1 MSYLWAE
8 EDCDGEPTGVFR
20 ERYFILFP
28 LCGLRWFSESPHPHG
43 NNTDRYDAD
52 NTTSGGGGGAST
64 AYKGGDDAA
73 TYDAALLMRTASD
86 GQCGWVFG
94 GGITLSRARTAGP
107 HISQYHPSLAGH
119 LDVDVANPGAAAAS
133 GSGAEAVDLFPFI
146 LELQCDDDAT
156 SVRLAARS
164 AHQVRACV
172 CVPLYSLHVCLSLS
186 TPASPLLTSCTTTTT
201 TTEGGVG
208 KAYQRLQLRAKLP
221 HGLPREPSRA
231 VTRHVRCSQ
240 RHTHTRR
247 SGAGEHAVK
256 HRCAAVSA
264 GACMSTH

>member
-172 CVPLYSLHVCLSLS
+172 RVCASLLSTRVPLFVYACITLTNLLYMHIHPPPHLLPQVAMDK
-186 TPASPLLTSCTTTTT
+186 TQWQDTYPMDFYAS
-201 TTEGGVG
+201 EGNDW
-208 KAYQRLQLRAKLP
+208 
-221 HGLPREPSRA
+221 
-231 VTRHVRCSQ
+231 
-240 RHTHTRR
+240 
-247 SGAGEHAVK
+247 
-256 HRCAAVSA
+256 SA
-264 GACMSTH
+264 GAAQNIRAVM